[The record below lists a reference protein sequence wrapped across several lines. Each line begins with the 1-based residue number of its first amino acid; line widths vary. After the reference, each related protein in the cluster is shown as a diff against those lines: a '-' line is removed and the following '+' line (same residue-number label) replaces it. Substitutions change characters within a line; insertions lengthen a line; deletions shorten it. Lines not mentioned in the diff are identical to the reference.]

1 MNQNTPMLPASTLKL
16 VTTYAAL
23 NTLGRDYNYST
34 SLYKSTNNDLYIKL
48 GADPFL
54 SSSDLS
60 KLFQTAKE
68 KISLHQ
74 KMCTLT
80 LEFLTV

>member
-16 VTTYAAL
+16 VTTYAAI

-48 GADPFL
+48 GPDPF
-54 SSSDLS
+54 
-60 KLFQTAKE
+60 
-68 KISLHQ
+68 
-74 KMCTLT
+74 
-80 LEFLTV
+80 